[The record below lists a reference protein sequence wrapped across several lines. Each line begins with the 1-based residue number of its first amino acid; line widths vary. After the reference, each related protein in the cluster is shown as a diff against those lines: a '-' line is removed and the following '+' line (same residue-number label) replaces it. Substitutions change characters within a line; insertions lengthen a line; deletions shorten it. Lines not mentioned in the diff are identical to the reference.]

1 MLKGMIKILKE
12 NTITA
17 ILTAAVL
24 GALLLQLNLLSGQ
37 LELQRQQFEA
47 SVGETASELNE
58 RVRLYIRRKSMGM
71 LRSTTNEDST
81 VVINTPMGQTTLRW
95 SSAQVQNPYG
105 SGSFTDSSLFSGF
118 LDNFQSSLP
127 WETQLNYDE
136 LDSIIVDE
144 LKQHG
149 VRTKPKWAVVENG
162 YLSPLGSEGFEP
174 QKASFNYIL
183 AESFFG
189 PTRQLLLYFPSEKF
203 YLARRVYL
211 SLIAS
216 LLFSTVILVAF
227 FGVQRQGRRQ
237 KRLADVKSDFINNM
251 SHEFKTPLATINLAV
266 DALIK
271 NGHKMNPEQLANYLG
286 IIKTENKRMNA
297 QMESV
302 LQMSMMD
309 KEELTLDISQMS
321 VRQVV
326 EEAVEHFKL
335 TVQQRNGWIDL
346 SIREGDYEF
355 FGDPTQFK
363 SALTN
368 LIDNGIK
375 YSLDAPQISVSLSQD
390 TEAFKIIVKDRGIG
404 MDEETVNQVFDRFF
418 RATKGNIHDVKG
430 HGLGLAFV
438 KEIIEKHGGSIEVQS
453 EVDQGSVFTIFIS
466 KEPNN

>member
-1 MLKGMIKILKE
+1 MISKLLSILKA

-47 SVGETASELNE
+47 SVGETASDLNE
-58 RVRLYIRRKSMGM
+58 RVRLFIRRKSMGS
-71 LRSTTNEDST
+71 LRTSAAGDSVLT
-81 VVINTPMGQTTLRW
+81 ISTPMGQTTLRW
-95 SSAQVQNPYG
+95 SNAQIQNPYG
-105 SGSFTDSSLFSGF
+105 GNGFSDSSLFGGF

-127 WETQLNYDE
+127 WETQLSTAE
-136 LDSIIVDE
+136 LDSIIIDE
-144 LKQHG
+144 LSQNG
-149 VRTKPKWAVVENG
+149 VRTSPKWAIVENG
-162 YLSPLGSEGFEP
+162 YLSSLTSAEFDPKS
-174 QKASFNYIL
+174 ATFNYVL

-266 DALIK
+266 DQLIK
-271 NGHKMNPEQLANYLG
+271 NGEKMNSEQLANYLS
-286 IIKTENKRMNA
+286 IIKVENKRMNA

-309 KEELTLDISQMS
+309 KEELTLDLAPMS
-321 VRQVV
+321 VERVV
-326 EEAVEHFKL
+326 REAVEHFKL
-335 TVQQRNGWIDL
+335 AVSQRNGWIDL
-346 SIREGDYEF
+346 SVKTGDYQIS
-355 FGDPTQFK
+355 GDATQFK

-375 YSLDAPQISVSLSQD
+375 YSTEAPQISVSLAQEPD
-390 TEAFKIIVKDRGIG
+390 QFIIVVKDRGIG
-404 MDEETVNQVFDRFF
+404 MDEETQSQVFDRFF

-430 HGLGLAFV
+430 HGLGLSFV
-438 KEIIEKHGGSIEVQS
+438 KEIIEKHGGSIKVQS
-453 EVDQGSVFTIFIS
+453 TIGEGSVFTIFLP
-466 KEPNN
+466 KELH

>member
-1 MLKGMIKILKE
+1 MISIVLSKLKA
-12 NTITA
+12 NSITA

-37 LELQRQQFEA
+37 LELQRQQFES
-47 SVGETASELNE
+47 SVGETASDLNE
-58 RVRLYIRRKSMGM
+58 RVRLFIRRKSMGT
-71 LRSTTNEDST
+71 LRTSAAGDSVLT
-81 VVINTPMGQTTLRW
+81 INTPMGQTTLRW
-95 SSAQVQNPYG
+95 SNAQVQNPYG
-105 SGSFTDSSLFSGF
+105 GGGLSDSSLFGGF

-127 WETQLNYDE
+127 WETQLSTSE
-136 LDSIIVDE
+136 LDSIIIDE
-144 LKQHG
+144 LSQNG
-149 VRTKPKWAVVENG
+149 VRTTPQWAVVENG
-162 YLSPLGSEGFEP
+162 YLSPLASEGFDP
-174 QKASFNYIL
+174 KSATFNYVL

-216 LLFSTVILVAF
+216 LLFSAVILVAF

-266 DALIK
+266 DQLIK
-271 NGHKMNPEQLANYLG
+271 NGEKMNAEQLANYLS
-286 IIKTENKRMNA
+286 IIKVENKRMNA

-309 KEELTLDISQMS
+309 KEELTLAVAPMS
-321 VRQVV
+321 IERVV

-335 TVQQRNGWIDL
+335 AVSQRNGWIDL
-346 SIREGDYEF
+346 SIRTGDYQF
-355 FGDPTQFK
+355 MGDATQFK

-375 YSLDAPQISVSLSQD
+375 YSTEEPQISVSLAEEERQY
-390 TEAFKIIVKDRGIG
+390 IIVVKDRGIG
-404 MDEETVNQVFDRFF
+404 MDEETLSQVFDRFF

-430 HGLGLAFV
+430 HGLGLSFV
-438 KEIIEKHGGSIEVQS
+438 KEIIEKHGGSIKVQS
-453 EVDQGSVFTIFIS
+453 TSGEGSVFTIFLPKTS
-466 KEPNN
+466 